1 MSTRYVEIMDTTLR
15 DGEQTSGVAY
25 TSAEKLNIAKML
37 LEEVKVDR
45 IEVASARISEG
56 EYEGASKIMK
66 WAKDRGFLDR
76 VEVLGFVDDFKSIN
90 WINDVGGKV
99 INLLCK
105 GSLKHVQGQ
114 LRKSPEEHVADIKKS
129 IAYAQTLGISVNV
142 YFEDWSNGMRNSPE
156 YVFFLMDSLKD
167 EPIKRYMLPDTL
179 GVLNPDET
187 FSFAKQMVDKYPG
200 KHFDLHAHND
210 YDLSV
215 ANCMAGVKA
224 GVSGLHVTVNG
235 LGERAGNTP
244 LSSVVALL
252 KDHLHVSS
260 SVDESTLYNIS
271 KLVEVFSGVGVPHN
285 KPVIGENVFTQT
297 CGVHADGDNKG
308 NLYFNELMPE
318 RFGRTRKYALGKT
331 SGNASIKKNLEDLG
345 IELDAESLR
354 KVTQRVVELGD
365 QKETITPEDLP
376 YIISDVL
383 GRDSLQEKIKIRNYY
398 SSHVY
403 KLKPVATISIEI
415 EGQVYEATSTGDGQ
429 YDAFMKALKSIYDG
443 LNKKLP
449 VLVNYK
455 ISIPPGGRTDAF
467 VETII
472 TWDLDGH
479 QFKTRGFEAD
489 QQAAA
494 ITATLKMLN
503 LIEGEK
509 KIETNE
515 VRISKAAS

>member
-1 MSTRYVEIMDTTLR
+1 MYIEIMDTTLR

-25 TSAEKLNIAKML
+25 TASEKLNIAKML

-45 IEVASARISEG
+45 IEIASARISDG
-56 EYEGASKIMK
+56 EFDAASRIIK
-66 WAKDRGFLDR
+66 WAKDHNFLDR
-76 VEVLGFVDDFKSIN
+76 IEILGFVDDNRSLD
-90 WINDVGGKV
+90 WINKAGGKV

-114 LRKSPEEHVADIKKS
+114 LRKSPEEHISDIKKT
-129 IAYAQTLGISVNV
+129 IAYAKQLNIQVNV

-156 YVFFLMDSLKD
+156 YVFDLVKALHD
-167 EPIKRYMLPDTL
+167 EPIARFMLPDTL

-187 FSFAKQMVDKYPG
+187 YRYVKQMTEQFPG
-200 KHFDLHAHND
+200 KKFDLHAHND

-215 ANCMAGVKA
+215 ANCFAGVKA
-224 GVSGLHVTVNG
+224 GATGLHVTVNG

-252 KDHLHVSS
+252 KDHLKVDF
-260 SVDESTLYNIS
+260 SVDETMLFNVS
-271 KLVEVFSGVGVPHN
+271 KLVEVFSGIGVPNN
-285 KPVIGENVFTQT
+285 KPVIGEHVFTQT

-308 NLYFNELMPE
+308 NLYHNDLMPE

-331 SGNASIKKNLEDLG
+331 SGNASIKKNLEELG
-345 IELDAESLR
+345 IELDSEALK

-365 QKETITPEDLP
+365 KKENISTEDLP

-383 GRDSLQEKIKIRNYY
+383 GREMLPEKIKIRNYY

-403 KLKPVATISIEI
+403 NLKPVATLSIDI
-415 EGQVYEATSTGDGQ
+415 EGKIYEATSTGDGQ
-429 YDAFMKALKSIYDG
+429 YDAFMQALKSIYDQLG
-443 LNKKLP
+443 KKLP
-449 VLVNYK
+449 QLLNYK

-472 TWDLDGH
+472 TWGIDDR
-479 QFKTRGFEAD
+479 QFKTRGFESD

-503 LIEGEK
+503 LLEQQ
-509 KIETNE
+509 
-515 VRISKAAS
+515 